1 MLDLSRFPSNL
12 QKFSQKELKFSH
24 KLRIIG
30 LCFLFILLTSEE
42 WTSFLWAKKDLN
54 SIPHVSELFVPLLK
68 RFIFRL
74 LMKSSA
80 LKSPRP
86 PFSISS
92 KILFFEIFRPAL
104 RKLMTQLSKCS
115 RKSGGGSNK
124 VPT

>member
-54 SIPHVSELFVPLLK
+54 SIPHVSELFVPL
-68 RFIFRL
+68 
-74 LMKSSA
+74 
-80 LKSPRP
+80 
-86 PFSISS
+86 
-92 KILFFEIFRPAL
+92 
-104 RKLMTQLSKCS
+104 
-115 RKSGGGSNK
+115 
-124 VPT
+124 